1 MENEINEEFEEIEEK
16 AENVDIE
23 ELDDEKNSDNSTDI
37 YYEDSSEIK
46 NKMLISDDS
55 SNTIIENQTLVLEKL
70 DNHTTCLNAIFFL
83 ICLWFV
89 IDVIR
94 NMINTK

>member
-1 MENEINEEFEEIEEK
+1 MENEINEELEEITENYEIEET
-16 AENVDIE
+16 
-23 ELDDEKNSDNSTDI
+23 DDLEILDNSTDI
-37 YYEDSSEIK
+37 YSEDVSEITDELTTD
-46 NKMLISDDS
+46 NS

-70 DNHTTCLNAIFFL
+70 DSHTTCLNAIFFL

-94 NMINTK
+94 HMIDTK